1 MESKHSDELCF
12 LAIGT
17 GITLERLGIDS
28 NICLFL
34 ADMASM
40 DCIWYETLRL
50 CYNPGC
56 IDALK

>member
-40 DCIWYETLRL
+40 DCMI
-50 CYNPGC
+50 
-56 IDALK
+56 